1 MVKNFPNSFK
11 KAYFYEN
18 YADFNP
24 KVKQNT
30 SLIEEKN
37 NEISSFHTTE
47 IDSGCTVL
55 RAKND
60 KDEAQCFEHEVAQNV
75 LQFHFCL
82 KGQMNFKYNE
92 GSYTFPLNEDHSMLL
107 YNPAKELPIDV
118 ELSPNTWLISV
129 LISITKFHALFSSDA
144 NHIPFL
150 SPENSAKK
158 YYDNQP
164 FASSIAV
171 VLSQILQSKI
181 HDSIKALY
189 IKGKVY
195 ELLSLYF
202 NKSEDPSIEQCPFL
216 VDEENVR
223 KIRRAKEI
231 ILERMTNPPSLENLA
246 VEIGLSLKKL
256 KDGFKELYGDTVYAY
271 LLDHKMEEACRMLTT
286 QKYNVNE
293 VGLKLGYSTASH
305 FIAAFK
311 KKYGTTPKKYLGSL
325 SS

>member
-1 MVKNFPNSFK
+1 MK
-11 KAYFYEN
+11 
-18 YADFNP
+18 
-24 KVKQNT
+24 
-30 SLIEEKN
+30 EKN
-37 NEISSFHTTE
+37 NDKSSFELIE
-47 IDSGCTVL
+47 IDPSCYVL

-60 KDEAQCFEHEVAQNV
+60 TDAALDITHTVAQNF

-82 KGQMNFKYNE
+82 KGQMNFKYNQ
-92 GSYTFPLNEDHSMLL
+92 GSYTFPLNEDHSILL

-118 ELSPNTWLISV
+118 ELSPNTWLVSV

-144 NHIPFL
+144 DHIPFL
-150 SPENSAKK
+150 SSENSAKK
-158 YYDNQP
+158 YYDNLP
-164 FASSIAV
+164 FTSSIAV
-171 VLSQILQSKI
+171 VLSQVLQSKI

-202 NKSEDPSIEQCPFL
+202 NKSEDPSVEQCPFL

-223 KIRRAKEI
+223 KIRKAKEI
-231 ILERMTNPPSLENLA
+231 VLERMTDPPSLENLA

-256 KDGFKELYGDTVYAY
+256 KEGFKELYGDTIYAY
-271 LLDHKMEEACRMLTT
+271 LLDHKMEEARRMLNS

-311 KKYGTTPKKYLGSL
+311 KKYGTTPKKYLGSV

>member
-1 MVKNFPNSFK
+1 M
-11 KAYFYEN
+11 
-18 YADFNP
+18 
-24 KVKQNT
+24 Q
-30 SLIEEKN
+30 EKS
-37 NEISSFHTTE
+37 NEKSSFHTTE
-47 IDSGCTVL
+47 VDQGFNVL

-60 KDEAQCFEHEVAQNV
+60 TEQTQSFSQKVQQNV

-82 KGQMNFKYNE
+82 KGQMNFKYNN
-92 GSYTFPLNEDHSMLL
+92 GNYTFPLNEDHSMLL
-107 YNPAKELPIDV
+107 YNPAKKLPIDL
-118 ELSPNTWLISV
+118 EISSNTWLISV
-129 LISITKFHALFSSDA
+129 LISIKKFHALFSTDA
-144 NHIPFL
+144 DHIPFL

-202 NKSEDPSIEQCPFL
+202 NKNEDPSIEQCPFL
-216 VDEENVR
+216 IDEENVR

-231 ILERMTNPPSLENLA
+231 ILQRMTNPPSLENLA

-256 KDGFKELYGDTVYAY
+256 KEGFKELYGDTVYSY
-271 LLDHKMEEACRMLTT
+271 LLDHKMEEACRMLNT

-293 VGLKLGYSTASH
+293 VGLRLGYSTASH

-311 KKYGTTPKKYLGSL
+311 KKYGTTPKKYLGSV